1 MSTAISTTG
10 FGGLAQA
17 NAVEFSR
24 KNETKVS
31 IPGQGRTTWV
41 WDTVIGTQTANT
53 LDGLAVVVTPPQL
66 DVWPYEGTAKSGVSP
81 YMRSLD
87 GVKAYIV
94 GKDAGDLDLSA
105 LEAAKLPIDA
115 DGLQPY
121 ACEKIPAFGWQTVQG
136 RQKRRAKETST
147 IAILREGEAYPLF
160 LQLSTTSSVE
170 VRNFFVKLARA
181 GIPHWRAVVSLGL
194 KSVPGPG
201 ANYAVVVPKFLKEI
215 DAESGA
221 AVKAGYTDVVTPK
234 VRGSI
239 RPPRDVEGT
248 STETLDA
255 AGVPF

>member
-10 FGGLAQA
+10 GFGGLSQTTGM
-17 NAVEFSR
+17 EFSR
-24 KNETKVS
+24 KNETFIS

-53 LDGLAVVVTPPQL
+53 LDGLAVVMTPPQL
-66 DVWPYEGTAKSGVSP
+66 DVWPYEGTAKGGVSP

-94 GKDAGDLDLSA
+94 GKDKGDLDLST
-105 LEAAKLPIDA
+105 LEAATLTLDA

-121 ACEKIPAFGWQTVQG
+121 ACEKIPAFQWQTVQG

-147 IAILREGEAYPLF
+147 IGILRAGESYPLF
-160 LQLSTTSSVE
+160 VQLSTTSSVE
-170 VRNFFVKLARA
+170 LRDFFNKLARA

-194 KSVPGPG
+194 KSVAGPG
-201 ANYAVVVPKFLKEI
+201 ANYAVVDPKFVKEI

-221 AVKAGYTDVVTPK
+221 AIKAGYTDVVTPK

-239 RPPRDVEGT
+239 RPPRDVE
-248 STETLDA
+248 SAETLDA

>member
-147 IAILREGEAYPLF
+147 IAILRGHSSLACGGVARLEVGAGPRGQLRRGRAEVPQGDRRRVGGRRQGRLHGRRHSEGAWL
-160 LQLSTTSSVE
+160 
-170 VRNFFVKLARA
+170 
-181 GIPHWRAVVSLGL
+181 
-194 KSVPGPG
+194 
-201 ANYAVVVPKFLKEI
+201 
-215 DAESGA
+215 D
-221 AVKAGYTDVVTPK
+221 
-234 VRGSI
+234 
-239 RPPRDVEGT
+239 PPP
-248 STETLDA
+248 A
-255 AGVPF
+255 